1 MAAATLT
8 PARVAEDAQNLD
20 RGKVG
25 IIALFLTESSLFA
38 IFVTAYLFFIGE
50 SKTGPYPNDVLTV
63 PTWATICLLSSSVTI
78 EFAVRSL
85 RANALGRFKLL
96 LGATVLLG
104 FEFLRQTALEWQKLI
119 YHDGLTISTNVF
131 GTTFYALV
139 GLHASHVLIGATLLL
154 LVLLLSLGGAQVR
167 KYEHKIE
174 LLGWYWHFVD
184 AIWVVV
190 FTVVYGVGR

>member
-1 MAAATLT
+1 MATATLT
-8 PARVAEDAQNLD
+8 PTRTVEDARNLD
-20 RGKVG
+20 RGQVG
-25 IIALFLTESSLFA
+25 IAALFLTESSLFA

-50 SKTGPYPNDVLTV
+50 SKTGPYPNDVLSV
-63 PTWATICLLSSSVTI
+63 PAWATICLLSSSVTV
-78 EFAVRSL
+78 EFAVRAL
-85 RANALGRFKLL
+85 RANAIGRFKLL

-139 GLHASHVLIGATLLL
+139 GLHASHVLIGASLLL
-154 LVLLLSLGGAQVR
+154 LVLLLSLGGAEIR
-167 KYEHKIE
+167 KYEHKVE

-190 FTVVYGVGR
+190 FTVVYGLGR

>member
-8 PARVAEDAQNLD
+8 PGRIAEDAQNFD

-25 IIALFLTESSLFA
+25 VIALFLTESSLFA

-50 SKTGPYPNDVLTV
+50 SKVGPYPNDVLTV
-63 PTWATICLLSSSVTI
+63 PTWATICLLSSSVTV
-78 EFAVRSL
+78 EFAIRSL

-139 GLHASHVLIGATLLL
+139 GLHASHVLIGGTLLL
-154 LVLLLSLGGAQVR
+154 LVLLLSLGGAQIR

-184 AIWVVV
+184 AIWIVV